1 MEFRAAI
8 WAERLGE
15 AERLDLVIAETYAD
29 RAAVPGVV
37 QPIFPVRCSSRGD
50 VEKSAEDAEDK
61 DEEHGDDHA
70 QGRKNE
76 IAHDADPAA
85 AARPH
90 LEGIRRLLGD
100 VGNGRRE
107 SDSMRRCRRQ
117 RCGRAQ
123 EAPLGQQPDTSRD
136 DQCQRDQ
143 SPLGPTMTASA
154 VFVKRDRTPVDG
166 QHDPPLAARARPLA
180 AWGSKP
186 RGN

>member
-1 MEFRAAI
+1 MLLEHARSRRSRTSTKPPD
-8 WAERLGE
+8 ERS
-15 AERLDLVIAETYAD
+15 
-29 RAAVPGVV
+29 
-37 QPIFPVRCSSRGD
+37 SSRGE

-76 IAHDADPAA
+76 IAYDAEPAA

-90 LEGIRRLLGD
+90 LDGIRRLLGG

-117 RCGRAQ
+117 QCGRAQ
-123 EAPLGQQPDTSRD
+123 EAPLRQQPDTSRD

-166 QHDPPLAARARPLA
+166 QHDPPLAARARPLPA
-180 AWGSKP
+180 GGVSQ
-186 RGN
+186 GEN

>member
-37 QPIFPVRCSSRGD
+37 QPIFPVRCSSRGE

-76 IAHDADPAA
+76 IAYDAEPAA

-90 LEGIRRLLGD
+90 LDGIRRLLGGAVMGAGRATVC
-100 VGNGRRE
+100 VGAVANNAGVLKRRPYVSNQTPAAMISVKGTKALSGRR
-107 SDSMRRCRRQ
+107 
-117 RCGRAQ
+117 
-123 EAPLGQQPDTSRD
+123 
-136 DQCQRDQ
+136 
-143 SPLGPTMTASA
+143 
-154 VFVKRDRTPVDG
+154 
-166 QHDPPLAARARPLA
+166 
-180 AWGSKP
+180 
-186 RGN
+186 